1 MKHFVTLS
9 LITVAIMTSCGATK
23 QTQMVAQQYPNNGG
37 YQQGYYQQQPQQG
50 YYQQPQQGYYQ
61 QQPQQGYYQQQPQ
74 QGYYQQQPQQGY
86 YQQQPPTEEEIIRQ
100 QNMKLAAE
108 NPAQYLATLWGDNEI
123 RAYGIGT
130 GFDEEAARL
139 NARFNAEGE
148 LLSIMNLYAEDFSRR
163 TNIGT
168 QLNGVNRQERVT
180 QQDQIRFAEGDL
192 KGVRIILSPCEQ
204 TKDGWV
210 CRMCVAID
218 AEAAANAVLSQ
229 AEAKQLIEN
238 AEAFRAQAEEAK
250 EAIRLRR
257 TGTNGEMIKK
267 QAEFEMQQQQQ
278 MQQHQQQMQMNQQ
291 QYEYELEKQRIES
304 SAAQQKESQT
314 VTERVTERVIEK

>member
-37 YQQGYYQQQPQQG
+37 Y
-50 YYQQPQQGYYQ
+50 
-61 QQPQQGYYQQQPQ
+61 Q

-278 MQQHQQQMQMNQQ
+278 MQLHQQ

-314 VTERVTERVIEK
+314 VTERVTERVTEK

>member
-9 LITVAIMTSCGATK
+9 LIAATIMTSCGATK

-37 YQQGYYQQQPQQG
+37 YQQQGYYQQQPQQG
-50 YYQQPQQGYYQ
+50 GYYQ

-123 RAYGIGT
+123 RAYGMGT
-130 GFDEEAARL
+130 GFDEEAARQ
-139 NARFNAEGE
+139 NARFNAESE
-148 LLSIMNLYAEDFSRR
+148 LLSILNLYAEDFSCR
-163 TNIGT
+163 TSIGT

-192 KGVRIILSPCEQ
+192 KGVRVLISPCEE
-204 TKDGWV
+204 TSKGWV
-210 CRMCVAID
+210 CRMCVTLD
-218 AEAAANAVLSQ
+218 AEAATNAMLSQ
-229 AEAKQLIEN
+229 AESKRLIEN
-238 AEAFRAQAEEAK
+238 AEAFRAQADEAK
-250 EAIRLRR
+250 EAIRLRK

-267 QAEFEMQQQQQ
+267 QAEFEMQQQQE
-278 MQQHQQQMQMNQQ
+278 MMKHQQQMQMNQQ

-304 SAAQQKESQT
+304 SAAQQKQSQT
-314 VTERVTERVIEK
+314 VTERVVEK